1 MKPFMLRRLKTD
13 VLDDLPPKILQDYY
27 CDLSSIQCMLYE
39 DFANKTK
46 AQAHCD
52 DDNNDDGTQNQNG
65 NVATGHV
72 FKVDF
77 AFFCCTKDLFC
88 FSIGF
93 AIFTKIM
100 QSSSSY
106 SLAWTS
112 KMVDCTKWIERFAN
126 QLERYSTIRKITC
139 SQVNFLF
146 SRSYA
151 VKWRLSIIFRELLI
165 ECGIGASKDAVVST
179 HRALVFC
186 QMKVMIDVIINQV
199 LS

>member
-1 MKPFMLRRLKTD
+1 MDVLHKQVKPFMLRRLKTD

-106 SLAWTS
+106 SLA
-112 KMVDCTKWIERFAN
+112 
-126 QLERYSTIRKITC
+126 
-139 SQVNFLF
+139 
-146 SRSYA
+146 
-151 VKWRLSIIFRELLI
+151 
-165 ECGIGASKDAVVST
+165 
-179 HRALVFC
+179 
-186 QMKVMIDVIINQV
+186 
-199 LS
+199 